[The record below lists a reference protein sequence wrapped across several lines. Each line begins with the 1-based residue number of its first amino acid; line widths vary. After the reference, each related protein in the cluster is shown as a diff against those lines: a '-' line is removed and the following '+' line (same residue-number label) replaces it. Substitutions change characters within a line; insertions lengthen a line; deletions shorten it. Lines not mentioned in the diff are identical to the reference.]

1 MNERL
6 RLQLS
11 IHPDSPAYALFIN
24 CSTSRERRLVAQG
37 VLNVFPVALAAG
49 LAVTQHGTGKANA
62 RAAGPEGG
70 SPPGATGMR
79 QAHDSMLSI
88 YGS

>member
-49 LAVTQHGTGKANA
+49 LAVTQHGTAKADVK
-62 RAAGPEGG
+62 AAGTEGG
-70 SPPGATGMR
+70 LPPGATGMR
-79 QAHDSMLSI
+79 CAHDSMLSI
-88 YGS
+88 YGF